1 MKMAY
6 QTNVAISVLMDSHED
21 ATACYEL
28 QIHHTQQPS
37 CWDFTRKIEPKTATI
52 TNLNAWHIVV

>member
-6 QTNVAISVLMDSHED
+6 QTNVAISVLVDSHED

-37 CWDFTRKIEPKTATI
+37 CWDFTRKIEPRTATI
-52 TNLNAWHIVV
+52 MNLNA